1 MAGCQVSPKALH
13 SEVKRAIHFQK
24 KKDTDGRIPARF
36 VKGVK
41 SRAQLRQDI
50 LKYEAFKDA
59 AEVILTNCTRHV
71 CARTPSK
78 HGLTL
83 GSVLT
88 RWTKF
93 LHRAKPKRTSVSQW
107 RAASGT
113 TSTLITGRDCARLSA
128 Q

>member
-41 SRAQLRQDI
+41 SRAQLRRDI

-71 CARTPSK
+71 CAHTQQARTYAGVHSHQVDK
-78 HGLTL
+78 ILA
-83 GSVLT
+83 S
-88 RWTKF
+88 RE
-93 LHRAKPKRTSVSQW
+93 AKKDKRIAVARSFGDYIDFNN
-107 RAASGT
+107 GT
-113 TSTLITGRDCARLSA
+113 
-128 Q
+128 